1 MRRRAV
7 ASLLPANAVRIPVM
21 NRLIGLLGALL
32 CILAMSPLPQAHAD
46 ASSWSGVQRIVVF
59 GDLHGEA
66 DKFEAMLRDA
76 GLVDANGN
84 WSGGQTHFVQLGDVE
99 DRGPNSRAILDHL
112 MRLEPQARHAG
123 GYVHALIG
131 NHEAMNFLGDLR
143 YTSAGEFASYADR
156 ESPRRREEYYQR
168 TIAYLR
174 AHPTPGQ
181 PPQVFD
187 DAFRQ
192 QWEASHPLGYVE
204 QRIAWAPNGV
214 YGRWIA
220 HHDAVIRINDMLF
233 MHGGIGPTYP
243 AAEREALNGAVQ
255 AALSGHA
262 QSGPLGD
269 ILENENGPLWYR
281 GLAINAEAGELPNV
295 DTLLQRFGVA
305 HIILGH
311 TKRAPLVL
319 PRFGGKVVLTDIAV
333 PSGTAD
339 PHAYLIVENGVFTA
353 VYRGQRIP
361 LGDMSDATRC
371 AYLGQTAT
379 IDQGQGPVVNL
390 ATHCDLA
397 AVGMTTAQ

>member
-1 MRRRAV
+1 MTRLF
-7 ASLLPANAVRIPVM
+7 SLLT
-21 NRLIGLLGALL
+21 ALL
-32 CILAMSPLPQAHAD
+32 CVLAMSPLPAARAD
-46 ASSWSGVQRIVVF
+46 TSSWSGVQRVVVF
-59 GDLHGEA
+59 GDLHGDA

-76 GLVDANGN
+76 GLVDASGN
-84 WSGGQTHFVQLGDVE
+84 WAGGQTHFVQVGDVP

-112 MRLEPQARHAG
+112 MRLEPQARRAG
-123 GYVHALIG
+123 GYLHALIG
-131 NHEAMNFLGDLR
+131 NHEGMNFLGDLR

-156 ESPRRREEYYQR
+156 DSPRRRDEYYQR
-168 TIAYLR
+168 TITYLR
-174 AHPTPGQ
+174 AHPAPGQ

-192 QWEASHPLGYVE
+192 QWDTTHPLGYVE

-220 HHDAVIRINDMLF
+220 HHDAIIRINDMLF

-243 AAEREALNGAVQ
+243 AADRDTLNNAVR

-262 QSGPLGD
+262 QQGAFAD

-281 GLAINAEAGELPNV
+281 GLALNAETGEQANV
-295 DTLLQRFGVA
+295 DTLLQRYGVS

-319 PRFGGKVVLTDIAV
+319 PRFGGKVILTDIAV
-333 PSGTAD
+333 PGGATD
-339 PHAYLIVENGVFTA
+339 PHAFLIVENGVFTA

-361 LGDMSDATRC
+361 LGDMSDTTRC
-371 AYLGQTAT
+371 AYLGQTAA
-379 IDQGQGPVVNL
+379 IDQGQGAVANL
-390 ATHCDLA
+390 AAHCDLA
-397 AVGMTTAQ
+397 SVGLNTAQ

>member
-1 MRRRAV
+1 MK
-7 ASLLPANAVRIPVM
+7 
-21 NRLIGLLGALL
+21 RLFGLLAAAFFAL
-32 CILAMSPLPQAHAD
+32 ILAAPAHAD
-46 ASSWSGVQRIVVF
+46 SSSWSGVQRIVVF

-84 WSGGQTHFVQLGDVE
+84 WAGGQTHFVQLGDVP

-112 MRLEPQARHAG
+112 MRLEPQARRAG

-143 YTSAGEFASYADR
+143 YTSSGEFASYADR
-156 ESPRRREEYYQR
+156 NSPQRREDFYQR

-181 PPQVFD
+181 PPRVFD
-187 DAFRQ
+187 DAFRR
-192 QWEASHPLGYVE
+192 QWEATHPLGYVE

-220 HHDAVIRINDMLF
+220 QHDAVIRINDMLF
-233 MHGGIGPTYP
+233 MHGGIGPAYP
-243 AAEREALNGAVQ
+243 AADRDAINNAVR
-255 AALSGHA
+255 AAFRGHP
-262 QSGPLGD
+262 QEGPFAD

-281 GLAINAEAGELPNV
+281 GLALNAEDAEQANV
-295 DTLLQRFGVA
+295 DALIQRFGVA
-305 HIILGH
+305 HIVIGH

-319 PRFGGKVVLTDIAV
+319 PRFGGKVILTDIAV
-333 PSGTAD
+333 PDGDVD

-361 LGDMSDATRC
+361 LGDMSNTTRC
-371 AYLGQTAT
+371 SYLQQTAA
-379 IDQGQGPVVNL
+379 IDQGQGPVANL
-390 ATHCDLA
+390 AAHCDLA
-397 AVGMTTAQ
+397 AAGFTSANDQPPRQ